1 MKKFILFLVLGVF
14 SSINAGNQTVMVDVV
29 NAFRKKDA
37 GTMAIHF
44 NNNLEIDIP
53 GNKGMYSSGQAK
65 VIMQQYL
72 DNNSPTG
79 VKLSHSGNSA
89 NGSKFAIIDFS
100 SSAGS
105 KKAKVYFN
113 TSEKISEIKIE

>member
-1 MKKFILFLVLGVF
+1 MKKLVLFLLMGVF
-14 SSINAGNQTVMVDVV
+14 GAISAGNQSLMVDVV

-44 NNNLEIDIP
+44 DSNLEIDIP

-72 DNNSPTG
+72 DNNSPSD

-100 SSAGS
+100 TSSGS

-113 TSEKISEIKIE
+113 TSEKISEIKVE